1 VKHHRTPRVVRLV
14 RWTRLFLHLGSA
26 AFLLR
31 FLYPRAGPE
40 RRRELASRW
49 AQDLLVI
56 LAIRLECEGKVPEAP
71 ETGALVAANHVSW
84 VDVFA
89 IGAVRHTRFVAK
101 SEIRDWPLA
110 GMIAAR
116 AGTLFVHR
124 ARRHDTGRIAN
135 QVKEAL
141 AEGDCVGL
149 FPEGT
154 TTEGDQLLKF
164 HSSLF
169 EPAVAHGARV
179 HPVAL
184 RYLHAD
190 GTACRAA
197 AFVGELTFAQSLGLV
212 IRTREMVV
220 RVAFADPVDPAGL
233 NRREVA
239 AETHARVAT
248 LLGLAPAPD
257 SAPGTGA
264 GR

>member
-1 VKHHRTPRVVRLV
+1 MRHHRTPRLIRAV
-14 RWTRLFLHLGSA
+14 RWTRLVLHLSWA

-31 FLYPRAGPE
+31 FLYPRADAE
-40 RRRELASRW
+40 RRRELGSRW
-49 AQDLLVI
+49 SQDLLAL
-56 LAIRLECEGKVPEAP
+56 LAIRLECEGDPPEILA
-71 ETGALVAANHVSW
+71 TGTLIASNHVSW
-84 VDVFA
+84 LDVFA

-101 SEIRDWPLA
+101 SEIRDWPVA
-110 GMIAAR
+110 GAIAER

-135 QVKEAL
+135 HVKEAL
-141 AEGDCVGL
+141 GAGDCVGL

-184 RYLHAD
+184 RYLHPD
-190 GTACRAA
+190 GTPCRAA

-220 RVAFADPVDPAGL
+220 RLAFASPVEPAGRT
-233 NRREVA
+233 RRELA
-239 AETHARVAT
+239 AETQARVAT
-248 LLGLAPAPD
+248 LLGLDSPD
-257 SAPGTGA
+257 SGPGKGDD
-264 GR
+264 R

>member
-1 VKHHRTPRVVRLV
+1 MRHHRTSRAIRFV
-14 RWTRLFLHLGSA
+14 RWTRLVTHLAWA

-31 FLYPRAGPE
+31 FLYPRADAP
-40 RRRELASRW
+40 RRRELGSRW
-49 AQDLLVI
+49 SQDLLAI
-56 LAIRLECEGKVPEAP
+56 LAIRLECEGEPP
-71 ETGALVAANHVSW
+71 QALEPGTLIAANHVSW
-84 VDVFA
+84 LDVFA

-101 SEIRDWPLA
+101 SEIRDWPVA
-110 GMIAAR
+110 GMIAER
-116 AGTLFVHR
+116 AGTIFVQR

-135 QVKEAL
+135 HVRDAL
-141 AEGDCVGL
+141 AAGDCVGL

-169 EPAVAHGARV
+169 EPAVANGTRV
-179 HPVAL
+179 HPVAV

-190 GTACRAA
+190 GTPCRAA

-220 RVAFADPVDPAGL
+220 RVAFAPPVEPAGR

-239 AETHARVAT
+239 AETQRRIAT
-248 LLGLAPAPD
+248 LLGLPI
-257 SAPGTGA
+257 PGSGP
-264 GR
+264 G

>member
-1 VKHHRTPRVVRLV
+1 MRHHRTSRAVRFV
-14 RWTRLFLHLGSA
+14 RWTRLVTHLAWA

-31 FLYPRAGPE
+31 FLYPRADAA
-40 RRRELASRW
+40 RRRELGSRW
-49 AQDLLVI
+49 SQDLLAI
-56 LAIRLECEGKVPEAP
+56 LAIRLECEGDPPAAH
-71 ETGALVAANHVSW
+71 ETGALIAANHVSW
-84 VDVFA
+84 IDVFA

-101 SEIRDWPLA
+101 SEIRDWPVA
-110 GMIAAR
+110 GMIAER

-135 QVKEAL
+135 HVKDAL
-141 AEGDCVGL
+141 AAGDSVGL

-154 TTEGDQLLKF
+154 TTEGDRLLKF

-184 RYLHAD
+184 RYLHPD
-190 GTACRAA
+190 GTPCRAA

-220 RVAFADPVDPAGL
+220 SVSFAPPVEPAGR

-239 AETHARVAT
+239 GETQRRIAT
-248 LLGLAPAPD
+248 MLGIDSPD
-257 SAPGTGA
+257 SEPGKAA
-264 GR
+264 GP